1 MSLRAKIYTL
11 ILLMSSI
18 AIVGGLTMCWYTY
31 RMNHILS
38 TIIDTEFVSYKATQ
52 DMQMA
57 LANQKGFLTYY
68 FIDGQ
73 SKWLEDLGSYRQRFR
88 QKLDKAYSYAKSQ
101 EQETVL
107 KQIESKYKGYIA
119 EKDKVIHNYK
129 YEDRDK
135 ISKLHREQRE
145 LFFSL
150 LEQCEDY
157 KHLQWQR
164 IQEKKA
170 LNKRQAEKLRLVS
183 GMSVFAFLCLI
194 SVLSAIMLRQILDPI
209 RTLAL
214 ETGGDQTDSSKNEVK
229 TLSSSLRTFMEDFD
243 YTHSELTKSREHLE
257 QAEKMALV
265 GKLAA
270 GVAHSIRNPFTSVKM
285 RLFSLNRGLDLNEDQ
300 KEDFE
305 VISEEIGRIDNIVQN
320 FLEFARPPKLR
331 MQSCHVDD
339 VIANVLQL
347 LRHRLHAYNIEVNE
361 ANQGDL
367 PLIYADPEQLK
378 EVLINLIINACEA
391 IGDNGLIDISRE
403 QQRDETFGQVM
414 VIRIQDNGPGVPEE
428 LQDKIFQ
435 PFFTTK
441 EEGTGLGLSMVSR
454 IVEGH
459 KGVLRFSSKQGSGTT
474 FEIVLP
480 VKG

>member
-1 MSLRAKIYTL
+1 MSLRFKIYTL
-11 ILLMSSI
+11 LLLMSTVAI
-18 AIVGGLTMCWYTY
+18 AGGLTMCWYTY
-31 RMNHILS
+31 QMNHLLS
-38 TIIDTEFVSYKATQ
+38 TIVDKEFVSYKAAQ

-73 SKWLEDLGSYRQRFR
+73 SRWLEELGSYRQLFR
-88 QKLDKAYSYAKSQ
+88 QKLAQAFSYAQSN
-101 EQETVL
+101 EQKTIL
-107 KQIESKYKGYIA
+107 KQIESKYQDYIT
-119 EKDKVIHNYK
+119 EKDQVIHNYK

-135 ISKLHREQRE
+135 ISKLHREQRDI
-145 LFFSL
+145 FFSL
-150 LEQCEDY
+150 LDECEDY

-164 IQEKKA
+164 IQQKKV
-170 LNKRQAEKLRLVS
+170 LNIRQAKNLRLVAGLAIFS
-183 GMSVFAFLCLI
+183 FLCLI
-194 SVLSAIMLRQILDPI
+194 SILSIIMLRQVLEPV
-209 RTLAL
+209 RRLAL
-214 ETGGDQTDSSKNEVK
+214 ETGGNQTESSKDEVK
-229 TLSSSLRTFMEDFD
+229 TLSSSLHSFMEDFE
-243 YTHSELTKSREHLE
+243 YTHSELTRSREHLE

-300 KEDFE
+300 QEDFE

-347 LRHRLHAYNIEVNE
+347 LKHRLHAYNIEVNE
-361 ANQGDL
+361 ASQGDF

-403 QQRDETFGQVM
+403 QQRDEDLGQVM

-441 EEGTGLGLSMVSR
+441 DEGTGLGLSMVSR
-454 IVEGH
+454 IIEAHNG
-459 KGVLRFSSKQGSGTT
+459 KLRFTSEQGVGSI
-474 FEIVLP
+474 FEIILP
-480 VKG
+480 VKE